1 MAPSTVL
8 VTGASR
14 FLGGQLAARLAA
26 DPSIDRVLGMD
37 AAPPNPELRRQLGRT
52 EFVRADLRSPLIAN
66 VISRARVDTVVHTS
80 LSAHPPGSL
89 RGPSSTLAQ
98 TNVIGTMQLLAAC
111 QSAATVTRLIVKSTA
126 AVYGASPRD
135 PAVFMETDQ
144 PSGTPASAYARDVGE
159 IEGYVRG
166 FARRRE
172 DVAVTVVRFSNVI
185 GPRIQTP
192 LTRYL
197 SLPVVPTVLG
207 RDERLQLLHE
217 EDALAVLEQAVRERL
232 PGVFNVAGSGVL
244 LLSQAIRRAGRIPLT
259 LPTPAITALGW
270 LAHGTG
276 LAGSCPEPAG
286 LLHIGRVMDT
296 TRLRTVFGFEP
307 RWTTLQAFDDW
318 VRGQAV
324 RPVCDPRWLVAAER
338 RVLALA
344 AQLR

>member
-14 FLGGQLAARLAA
+14 FIGGQLAARLAS

-37 AAPPNPELRRQLGRT
+37 VAPPDPELRRQLGRT
-52 EFVRADLRSPLIAN
+52 EFVRADLRSPLIAR
-66 VISRARVDTVVHTS
+66 VISSARVDTVVHTS
-80 LSAHPPGSL
+80 LSAHPPDSL
-89 RGPSSTLAQ
+89 RGPYSTLPQ

-111 QSAATVTRLIVKSTA
+111 QRAETVTRLIVKSTA

-135 PAVFMETDQ
+135 PAVFTENDQ
-144 PSGTPASAYARDVGE
+144 PSATPASGYARDIGE

-217 EDALAVLEQAVRERL
+217 EDALAVLERAVRERL
-232 PGVFNVAGSGVL
+232 PGVFNVAGCGVL

-259 LPTPAITALGW
+259 LPSPAITALGW
-270 LAHGTG
+270 LVRGTG
-276 LAGSCPEPAG
+276 LVGCWPEPAG

-324 RPVCDPRWLVAAER
+324 RPVCDPQWLVAAER
-338 RVLALA
+338 TVLALA
-344 AQLR
+344 AKLR